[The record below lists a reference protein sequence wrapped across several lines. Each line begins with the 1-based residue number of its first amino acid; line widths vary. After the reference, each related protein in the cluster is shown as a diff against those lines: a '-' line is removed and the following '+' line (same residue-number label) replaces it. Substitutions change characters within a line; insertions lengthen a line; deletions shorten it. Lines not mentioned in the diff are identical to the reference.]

1 MESPPSGQGA
11 MFRWP
16 YHITDR
22 LKTVPAECRDWL
34 TDLWY
39 RCDGW
44 TLTVS
49 SVVLSFVASV
59 GFIVYLAATGY
70 VERYAEERRRT
81 DLRCLAENIYH
92 EARGEPYAGRV
103 AVAEVTLNRV
113 ASSRFPNSVCAV
125 VHQLNRSAATS
136 RQVAAFSWT
145 IMDVSRP
152 RGAAWQ
158 HARQVAAEVYDGEHT
173 PVVPDSLHFHATYVE
188 PRWSRSM
195 NPITTIGDH
204 VFYP

>member
-1 MESPPSGQGA
+1 
-11 MFRWP
+11 MFNWL
-16 YHITDR
+16 YELSDR
-22 LKTVPAECRDWL
+22 VRRIPADCRDGLIDRWR
-34 TDLWY
+34 
-39 RCDGW
+39 RCDAW
-44 TLTVS
+44 QLTVAG
-49 SVVLSFVASV
+49 VVLSFVASV
-59 GFIVYLAATGY
+59 AFIVHLVYTGY

-113 ASSRFPNSVCAV
+113 ASPRFPNSVCAV
-125 VHQLNRSAATS
+125 VHQLNRHAATS

-145 IMDVSRP
+145 LEDVNRP

-158 HARQVAAEVYDGEHT
+158 RARKVAAEVYDGEHT
-173 PVVPDSLHFHATYVE
+173 PIVPDSLHYHATYVE
-188 PRWSRSM
+188 PRWARRM
-195 NPITTIGDH
+195 TPIETIGNH

>member
-1 MESPPSGQGA
+1 
-11 MFRWP
+11 MFDWLHKLGDRVRRIP
-16 YHITDR
+16 ADCRDRLTDR
-22 LKTVPAECRDWL
+22 WR
-34 TDLWY
+34 
-39 RCDGW
+39 RCDAW

-49 SVVLSFVASV
+49 GVVLSFVASV
-59 GFIVYLAATGY
+59 SFIVYLAATGY
-70 VERYAEERRRT
+70 AERYAQQRYNT

-113 ASSRFPNSVCAV
+113 TSSRFPNSVCAV

-145 IMDVSRP
+145 VMDVSRP
-152 RGAAWQ
+152 RGDAWQ
-158 HARQVAAEVYDGEHT
+158 RARKVAAKVYDGEHT
-173 PVVPDSLHFHATYVE
+173 PVVPDSLHYHATYVE

-195 NPITTIGDH
+195 KPITTIGNH

>member
-1 MESPPSGQGA
+1 

-16 YHITDR
+16 YRITDR

-39 RCDGW
+39 RCDPW
-44 TLTVS
+44 KITVS
-49 SVVLSFVASV
+49 GVLLSFVASV
-59 GFIVYLAATGY
+59 SFIVYLVATGY
-70 VERYAEERRRT
+70 VERYAQQRRNT

-113 ASSRFPNSVCAV
+113 ASPRFPNSVCAV
-125 VHQLNRSAATS
+125 VHQLNRHAATR

-145 IMDVSRP
+145 LQDVRRP
-152 RGAAWQ
+152 GGAAWERAQ
-158 HARQVAAEVYDGEHT
+158 QVAAKVYDGEHT
-173 PVVPDSLHFHATYVE
+173 PIVPDSLHYHADYVE
-188 PRWSRSM
+188 PRWAQRM
-195 NPITTIGDH
+195 TPIETIGNH
-204 VFYP
+204 IFYP

>member
-1 MESPPSGQGA
+1 
-11 MFRWP
+11 MFNWL
-16 YHITDR
+16 HELGDR
-22 LKTVPAECRDWL
+22 VRRIPADCRDWL
-34 TDLWY
+34 TDRWR
-39 RCDGW
+39 RCDAW
-44 TLTVS
+44 QLTVAG
-49 SVVLSFVASV
+49 VLLSFVASV
-59 GFIVYLAATGY
+59 TFIVHLAYSGY

-152 RGAAWQ
+152 RGGAWQ
-158 HARQVAAEVYDGEHT
+158 RARNVAAEVYDGKHT
-173 PVVPDSLHFHATYVE
+173 PIVPDSLHYHATYVE

-195 NPITTIGDH
+195 EPITTIGDH